1 VSDPNIAKKDLPG
14 GLRVFSEPLEE
25 ATSVAL
31 GVWIRAGSRDERGE
45 VAGITHLM
53 EHMLFKGTPDMDA
66 LRVAQAFESIGAQE
80 NAATGEEYTVLY
92 ARFLPEHLGR
102 ALDIMSDMVLRPTL
116 ADLEREREVIVEEI
130 RMYEDR
136 PDQMADEYLSALIFH
151 DDPLGRPIIG
161 SAETVRGVDRG
172 ILRAFHQSTYTAP
185 NVFVVA
191 AGRLDREELEQMVE
205 EKLSGLP
212 LGEPFARE
220 ANPKA
225 PESRF
230 FYKHKETE
238 QYHVSLGSLGI
249 PAKSED
255 RYAMAALNNVLGG
268 GMSSRLFQEV
278 REKRGLAYAVYSYH
292 QGYSDA
298 GAIKTY
304 VGSTTGNVEEA
315 VRIIAE
321 QLHRVQEETVS
332 EEELYRT
339 KQQLKSSTLLAL
351 ESTPARMNR
360 IGRSVITGTELLIP
374 EEIATRIEAVSADDI
389 RRLAREHLNLNQM
402 FLSAVGPKELDLG
415 RYLNGKQA
423 SGETG
428 ARNLRSQASD
438 TRR

>member
-1 VSDPNIAKKDLPG
+1 VADQNIRRKDLPG
-14 GLRVFSEPLEE
+14 GLRVFSEPLVE
-25 ATSVAL
+25 ATSVSL
-31 GVWIRAGSRDERGE
+31 GLWIRAGSRDEMDE
-45 VAGITHLM
+45 VAGISHLM

-66 LRVAQAFESIGAQE
+66 LGIAQAFEGIGAQE
-80 NAATGEEYTVLY
+80 NAATGEEFTVLY
-92 ARFLPEHLGR
+92 ARFLPEHLGG

-130 RMYEDR
+130 KMYEDR
-136 PDQMADEYLSALIFH
+136 PDQLADEYLSSLIFH
-151 DDPLGRPIIG
+151 EDPLGRPIIG
-161 SAETVRGVDRG
+161 SAETVRGVDHDT
-172 ILRAFHQSTYTAP
+172 LKDFHSHTYTAS
-185 NVFVVA
+185 NIFVVA
-191 AGRLDREELEQMVE
+191 AGKLDPDDVERRVE

-212 LGEPFARE
+212 GGEPFVRE
-220 ANPKA
+220 ARPRT

-230 FYKHKETE
+230 FFRFKETE

-315 VRIIAE
+315 VRVIVE
-321 QLHRVQEETVS
+321 QLGRIMDEEVE
-332 EEELYRT
+332 EEELVRT

-351 ESTPARMNR
+351 ESTSARMNR
-360 IGRSVITGTELLIP
+360 VGRSIITGAELLTP
-374 EEIATRIEAVSADDI
+374 EEISARIEAVTPQDI
-389 RRLAREHLNLNQM
+389 ARLAREHLRTDQM
-402 FLSAVGPKELDLG
+402 YLSAVGPKELDLG
-415 RYLNGKQA
+415 RYLNE
-423 SGETG
+423 S
-428 ARNLRSQASD
+428 
-438 TRR
+438 

>member
-1 VSDPNIAKKDLPG
+1 LSDPNIRRRELPG

-25 ATSVAL
+25 ATSVSL
-31 GVWIRAGSRDERGE
+31 GIWIRAGSRDERDE

-53 EHMLFKGTPDMDA
+53 EHMLFKGTPSMDA
-66 LRVAQAFESIGAQE
+66 LGVAQAFESIGAQE

-92 ARFLPEHLGR
+92 ARFLPEHLER
-102 ALDIMSDMVLRPTL
+102 ALDIMSDMVLHPTL

-136 PDQMADEYLSALIFH
+136 PDQMADEHLSALIFH
-151 DDPLGRPIIG
+151 GDPLGRPIIG
-161 SAETVRGVDRG
+161 SADTVRGVNHDT
-172 ILRAFHQSTYTAP
+172 LRDFHAGTYTAP
-185 NVFVVA
+185 NVFVVG
-191 AGRLDREELEQMVE
+191 AGKLEEGQLERMVE

-212 LGEPFARE
+212 QGEPFVRE
-220 ANPKA
+220 AYPGS

-238 QYHVSLGSLGI
+238 QYHVSVGSLGI
-249 PAKSED
+249 PARSED

-268 GMSSRLFQEV
+268 GMSSRFFQEV

-315 VRIIAE
+315 LKVIAE
-321 QLHRVQEETVS
+321 QLRKIQEETVS

-351 ESTPARMNR
+351 ESTAARMNR
-360 IGRSVITGTELLIP
+360 IGRSVITGAELLTP
-374 EEIATRIEAVSADDI
+374 EEIAARIEAVTADDI
-389 RRLAREHLNLNQM
+389 RRLARKHLNLDRM
-402 FLSAVGPKELDLG
+402 YLSAIGPKELDLG
-415 RYLNGKQA
+415 RYLNDG
-423 SGETG
+423 
-428 ARNLRSQASD
+428 
-438 TRR
+438 

>member
-1 VSDPNIAKKDLPG
+1 LSDPNIRKKDLPG
-14 GLRVFSEPLEE
+14 GLRAFSEPLEE
-25 ATSVAL
+25 ATSVSM
-31 GVWIRAGSRDERGE
+31 GVWVRAGSRDEKDE

-53 EHMLFKGTPDMDA
+53 EHMLFKGTPDMNA
-66 LRVAQAFESIGAQE
+66 LQVAQAFESIGAQE

-102 ALDIMSDMVLRPTL
+102 ALDIMSDMVLRPSL

-136 PDQMADEYLSALIFH
+136 PDQMADEYLSSLIFH

-161 SAETVRGVDRG
+161 SAETVRGVDQDT
-172 ILRAFHQSTYTAP
+172 LRTFHAGVYTAP

-191 AGRLDREELEQMVE
+191 AGKLDREELEQMVE
-205 EKLSGLP
+205 EKLSDLP
-212 LGEPFARE
+212 QGEPFVRE
-220 ANPKA
+220 ATPRA

-230 FYKHKETE
+230 FYKHKQTE
-238 QYHVSLGSLGI
+238 QYHVSMGSLGI

-255 RYAMAALNNVLGG
+255 RYAMAALNSVLGG

-304 VGSTTGNVEEA
+304 VGSTTGNVAEA
-315 VRIIAE
+315 VGVISE
-321 QLHRVQEETVS
+321 QLQRIQEEPVP
-332 EEELYRT
+332 EEELDRT

-351 ESTPARMNR
+351 ESTAARMNR
-360 IGRSVITGTELLIP
+360 IGRSVITGTELLTP
-374 EEIATRIEAVSADDI
+374 EEIAARIEAVTAEDLG
-389 RRLAREHLNLNQM
+389 RLARKHLNLDHIY
-402 FLSAVGPKELDLG
+402 LSAVGPKELDLG
-415 RYLNGKQA
+415 RYLNG
-423 SGETG
+423 S
-428 ARNLRSQASD
+428 
-438 TRR
+438 

>member
-1 VSDPNIAKKDLPG
+1 LGDPNIRKKELPG

-25 ATSVAL
+25 ATSASL
-31 GVWIRAGSRDERGE
+31 GVWIRAGSRDEGDE

-66 LRVAQAFESIGAQE
+66 LGVAQAFEAIGAQE

-136 PDQMADEYLSALIFH
+136 PDQMADEYLSSLIFH
-151 DDPLGRPIIG
+151 HDPLGRPIIG
-161 SAETVRGVDRG
+161 SAETVRSVGHNT
-172 ILRAFHQSTYTAP
+172 LRTFHQSTYTAP

-191 AGRLDREELEQMVE
+191 AGKLEREELEWMVE
-205 EKLSGLP
+205 KRFSGLAQ
-212 LGEPFARE
+212 GEPFVRE
-220 ANPKA
+220 ANPKS

-238 QYHVSLGSLGI
+238 QYHVSLGSLGV
-249 PAKSED
+249 PAKSDD

-278 REKRGLAYAVYSYH
+278 REKRGLAYAVFSYH

-315 VRIIAE
+315 VKVIAD
-321 QLHRVQEETVS
+321 QLQRVQEETITG
-332 EEELYRT
+332 EELDRT

-351 ESTPARMNR
+351 ESTAARMNR
-360 IGRSVITGTELLIP
+360 IGRSVITDTELLTP
-374 EEIATRIEAVSADDI
+374 EEIAARIEAVSADDI
-389 RRLAREHLNLNQM
+389 QRLARKHLNLDHM
-402 FLSAVGPKELDLG
+402 YLSAVGPKELDLG
-415 RYLNGKQA
+415 RYLNG
-423 SGETG
+423 S
-428 ARNLRSQASD
+428 
-438 TRR
+438 

>member
-1 VSDPNIAKKDLPG
+1 MSDPNIGRRDLPG
-14 GLRVFSEPLEE
+14 GLRVFSEPLGE

-31 GVWIRAGSRDERGE
+31 GLWVRAGSRDEGDE

-53 EHMLFKGTPDMDA
+53 EHMLFKGTTEMDA
-66 LRVAQAFESIGAQE
+66 LGVAEAFESIGAQE

-102 ALDIMSDMVLRPTL
+102 ALEIMSEMVLRPTL

-136 PDQMADEYLSALIFH
+136 PDQLADEYLSALIFH

-161 SAETVRGVDRG
+161 SAETVRGVDRD
-172 ILRAFHQSTYTAP
+172 ILRAFHQSAYTAP
-185 NVFVVA
+185 NIFVA
-191 AGRLDREELEQMVE
+191 AAGKLERDELEQMVE
-205 EKLSGLP
+205 KRLGGLP
-212 LGEPFARE
+212 PGEPFVRE
-220 ANPKA
+220 ANPKL
-225 PESRF
+225 PGSRF
-230 FYKHKETE
+230 FFKHKETE
-238 QYHVSLGSLGI
+238 QYHVVLGSLGI
-249 PAKSED
+249 PARSED

-298 GAIKTY
+298 GAMKTY

-315 VRIIAE
+315 VRVIAG
-321 QLHRVQEETVS
+321 QLHRVQEEPVS

-351 ESTPARMNR
+351 ESTAARMNR
-360 IGRSVITGTELLIP
+360 MGRSVITGTELLTP
-374 EEIATRIEAVSADDI
+374 EEIAARIEAVTADDI
-389 RRLAREHLNLNQM
+389 RRLASEHLDLNKIY
-402 FLSAVGPKELDLG
+402 LSAVGPKEIDLG
-415 RYLNGKQA
+415 RYLDG
-423 SGETG
+423 T
-428 ARNLRSQASD
+428 
-438 TRR
+438 

>member
-1 VSDPNIAKKDLPG
+1 MLSDPNIRRRELPG
-14 GLRVFSEPLEE
+14 GLRVYSEPLEE
-25 ATSVAL
+25 ATSVSL
-31 GVWIRAGSRDERGE
+31 GIWIRAGSRDERDE
-45 VAGITHLM
+45 VAGISHLM

-66 LRVAQAFESIGAQE
+66 LGVAQAFESIGAQE

-92 ARFLPEHLGR
+92 ARFLPEHLER
-102 ALDIMSDMVLRPTL
+102 ALDLMSDMVLHPTL

-136 PDQMADEYLSALIFH
+136 PDQMADEYLSSLIFH

-161 SAETVRGVDRG
+161 SAETVRRVDHG
-172 ILRAFHQSTYTAP
+172 TLRTFHGGTYTAP

-191 AGRLDREELEQMVE
+191 AGKLEREELERMVE
-205 EKLSGLP
+205 KKFSGLP
-212 LGEPFARE
+212 SGEPFVRE
-220 ANPKA
+220 ANPRP

-304 VGSTTGNVEEA
+304 VGSTTGNVVEA
-315 VRIIAE
+315 VRVICE
-321 QLHRVQEETVS
+321 QLQRIQEEPVA
-332 EEELYRT
+332 EEELDRT

-351 ESTPARMNR
+351 ESTAARMNR
-360 IGRSVITGTELLIP
+360 IGRSVITGVELLTP
-374 EEIATRIEAVSADDI
+374 EEISDRIEAVTAEDLG
-389 RRLAREHLNLNQM
+389 RLAREHLNLNRM
-402 FLSAVGPKELDLG
+402 YLSAVGPKELDLG
-415 RYLNGKQA
+415 RYLNG
-423 SGETG
+423 
-428 ARNLRSQASD
+428 N
-438 TRR
+438 